1 MAAVPVLLRQ
11 LMRSK
16 KFRNAVAGGA
26 AALTGYFATKKT
38 PAPAPAKKAVK
49 RSMRFNKD
57 LATTTEAKATG
68 KMAEFNRKMR
78 EGLKK
83 RGIKVNKKGRASLR

>member
-38 PAPAPAKKAVK
+38 PAPAKKAVK

>member
-26 AALTGYFATKKT
+26 AALTGYFATKKS
-38 PAPAPAKKAVK
+38 PAPAKKKAVK

>member
-1 MAAVPVLLRQ
+1 MAVPVLLRQ
-11 LMRSK
+11 LIKSK
-16 KFRNAVAGGA
+16 KFRSAVAGGA
-26 AALTGYFATKKT
+26 AGLAGYFATKKS
-38 PAPAPAKKAVK
+38 PAPAKKKAVK